1 MAFRVKAPCFIPC
14 TSHLHYLCR
23 IAGVIPSSYQELCQ
37 VLVHCLLP
45 SLSCPLRLRYLDPS
59 FWSKS
64 NLLSFATRQKIC
76 FTRNTTELLMFYFI
90 FWFAAQSFTWLIF
103 KDNMEESGFV
113 HMDVF
118 IIAGINLLL
127 CVF

>member
-1 MAFRVKAPCFIPC
+1 
-14 TSHLHYLCR
+14 
-23 IAGVIPSSYQELCQ
+23 
-37 VLVHCLLP
+37 
-45 SLSCPLRLRYLDPS
+45 
-59 FWSKS
+59 
-64 NLLSFATRQKIC
+64 
-76 FTRNTTELLMFYFI
+76 MFYFI
-90 FWFAAQSFTWLIF
+90 FWFAARSFTWLIF